1 MDPHKATRFVHDLLK
16 TLVSKNGSGMFITVG
31 AAPSMKVDGKIVP
44 KTDQQD
50 YDLNPFNISMHFNNL
65 RS

>member
-31 AAPSMKVDGKIVP
+31 AA
-44 KTDQQD
+44 T
-50 YDLNPFNISMHFNNL
+50 FNEG
-65 RS
+65 RR

>member
-16 TLVSKNGSGMFITVG
+16 TLVSKNGSGLSITVG

-44 KTDQQD
+44 KTDQP
-50 YDLNPFNISMHFNNL
+50 LSPMHT
-65 RS
+65 